1 VNLFITGTDTD
12 AGKTYVSA
20 LLVRALRKAGFD
32 TAPMKPF
39 CCGARDD
46 AEALYVACEGCEPLD
61 SINPVYYRT
70 PAAPYT
76 AAKMENQPADLA
88 LINETFRGLR
98 ARHRSL
104 IVEGVGGWMCP
115 IAKDY
120 YVADL
125 AAEFGLPVAVV
136 VRNRLGALNHALL
149 TVRDIQARGLPFAGI
164 IFNRVEAENDIAAAT
179 NRALLEDL
187 LEAPVLFDIA
197 PGQTELDL
205 APGLRESGRSAPCY
219 F

>member
-1 VNLFITGTDTD
+1 MDLFITGTDTD
-12 AGKTYVSA
+12 AGKTYVAA
-20 LLVRALRKAGFD
+20 LLVRALRKAGLD

-46 AEALYVACEGCEPLD
+46 AEALHAACERCEPLD
-61 SINPVYYRT
+61 VINPVCYQT

-76 AAKMENQPADLA
+76 AAQVENRPADVA
-88 LINETFRGLR
+88 LVSETFRGLR

-104 IVEGVGGWMCP
+104 IVEGVGGWMVP

-149 TVRDIQARGLPFAGI
+149 TVRDIRARGLDFAGI
-164 IFNRVEAENDIAAAT
+164 IFNRAEDQNDVAAAT

-187 LEAPVLFDIA
+187 LDAPVLYDIA
-197 PGQTELDL
+197 PGQTELE
-205 APGLRESGRSAPCY
+205 LRKA
-219 F
+219 

>member
-1 VNLFITGTDTD
+1 MNLFITGTDTD
-12 AGKTYVSA
+12 VGKTYVAA
-20 LLVRALRKAGFD
+20 LLVRALRKAGLD

-46 AEALYVACEGCEPLD
+46 AETLYVACNGCEPLD
-61 SINPVYYRT
+61 VINPVWFQT

-76 AAKMENQPADLA
+76 ASKMEDQPADLA
-88 LINETFRGLR
+88 LIRDTFRGLC

-104 IVEGVGGWMCP
+104 IVEGVGGWMVP
-115 IAKDY
+115 ISKDY

-125 AAEFGLPVAVV
+125 AAEFGLPVALV

-149 TVRDIQARGLPFAGI
+149 TVRDIRARGIPFAGV
-164 IFNRVEAENDIAAAT
+164 IFNRVEAQNDIAAAT
-179 NRALLEDL
+179 NRALLEEL
-187 LEAPVLFDIA
+187 LDAPVLYDIA

-205 APGLRESGRSAPCY
+205 GCVHE